1 MDIEAFLLCDAVTN
15 QQGKWNILGIYNA
28 ILARQVP
35 LKYPPSVLAIHIR
48 FEKSEEGNH
57 LITIHIIDED
67 GKSICP
73 CPKWDIPVS
82 VKIPD
87 KLDSTRDMFTIQLP
101 ELNFVQYGKYRI
113 DLAIDGQFKGSLL
126 LDVLPA
132 PEQL

>member
-1 MDIEAFLLCDAVTN
+1 MDIEALLLCDAVTN
-15 QQGKWNILGIYNA
+15 QQGKWNILGIHNA

-35 LKYPPSVLAIHIR
+35 FKYPPSVLAIHIR
-48 FEKSEEGNH
+48 FEKTEEGNH

-82 VKIPD
+82 IKIPD
-87 KLDSTRDMFTIQLP
+87 ELDSTRDMFRIQLP
-101 ELNFVQYGKYRI
+101 ELNFVQYGKYRF

-132 PEQL
+132 PGNN